1 MKERK
6 EKKRTLDWSISDQH
20 ARLGTNATIGGWL
33 TNTYTTTT
41 GARPAIRGG
50 GWTNILQKHSPLSAA
65 SLGRTRRQCGVSLA
79 SSAQSGHSAPI
90 SELAWGLEDG
100 VNFSSNN
107 ERPTRI
113 DSANRLLL
121 SPTPP
126 SPPFSLTPSRP
137 LLRKAWGCK
146 CALLQP
152 KSIEHNATSRPN
164 AFPLS

>member
-1 MKERK
+1 MKGRK
-6 EKKRTLDWSISDQH
+6 EKKRTLDWSISDQD
-20 ARLGTNATIGGWL
+20 ARLGTNTTIGGWL

-121 SPTPP
+121 SPTLPLPSLLPYPFP
-126 SPPFSLTPSRP
+126 SPSAKSLGMQMCIITT
-137 LLRKAWGCK
+137 K
-146 CALLQP
+146 
-152 KSIEHNATSRPN
+152 IN
-164 AFPLS
+164 

>member
-1 MKERK
+1 M
-6 EKKRTLDWSISDQH
+6 
-20 ARLGTNATIGGWL
+20 

-121 SPTPP
+121 SPTTHPP
-126 SPPFSLTPSRP
+126 SPLPLPVPFREKLGDANVHYYNQNQLSTMPHRGQMRSPCHSLHQLWINFP
-137 LLRKAWGCK
+137 RKFLPWLPN
-146 CALLQP
+146 CA
-152 KSIEHNATSRPN
+152 R
-164 AFPLS
+164 